1 MSRVTGLCCWSIV
14 KILNALNCAL
24 VLMTKDE
31 RLTFLIIERPE
42 KNSLFNKGS
51 ITDGRKDPV
60 EFDRCEVNIV
70 LFALWIRSRWFR
82 NAVSASAVRSYSIF
96 QNRVASVE
104 CEPVFLTMLRARCT
118 QQKRTLAVSP

>member
-1 MSRVTGLCCWSIV
+1 M
-14 KILNALNCAL
+14 KCAW

-60 EFDRCEVNIV
+60 EFNKWEVNIV
-70 LFALWIRSRWFR
+70 LFALWVRWRWFR
-82 NAVSASAVRSYSIF
+82 NAVSASTLRSYRIF
-96 QNRVASVE
+96 QNNEVSVE
-104 CEPVFLTMLRARCT
+104 
-118 QQKRTLAVSP
+118 